1 MSTKVPITIEGNL
14 TASPDFAETENGVKY
29 AKFTVAVT
37 DRKLQDGQWVD
48 AGVQY
53 HRTTVFGRTAENVR
67 ESLTKGD
74 AVLVTGNLEFRHWV
88 DPESQ
93 ESRTGT
99 EIIADAIGPSLRYNT
114 ARPDR
119 HAPKADGPDIQHTG
133 PTPIPAAMAAES
145 AGIAR

>member
-14 TASPDFAETENGVKY
+14 TAAPDYAETENGVKY

-37 DRKLQDGQWVD
+37 DRKLQDDKWVD

-67 ESLTKGD
+67 DSLNKGD

-88 DPESQ
+88 DQESQ

-99 EIIADAIGPSLRYNT
+99 EIVADAVGPSLRYNA
-114 ARPDR
+114 ARLDR
-119 HAPKADGPDIQHTG
+119 HAPKADGPAIQHTG
-133 PTPIPAAMAAES
+133 PTPIPAASPAAS